1 MPSLYVPPFY
11 RVLDR
16 KHGGWTKVSDLVGK
30 YSECWSGD
38 AFCPVR
44 AKKIVTDCS
53 VLLVDA
59 VTILGAAEKTESVV
73 VSYKWPAPPVKT
85 FPPSSSSC
93 TPTCFLRDHEVL
105 AFKDFATKKKDMRNG
120 RDYYIVPIKRCH
132 ALTFIKS
139 ALHKVVGKSLVI
151 YEDDIKSSTDVCEN
165 GMTRCGQ
172 LHMQHY
178 VDVALSLKG
187 NLLRAT
193 KWKREHTEIVDSHL
207 PMASWRRLRRAL
219 AVCGVTNNYSF
230 KVRRICTLRGVTKRR
245 VRLLLSAPDFCRNVK
260 EKLPHVERI
269 SAVKSKQNR
278 QKPIT
283 WIELFWKEEDEYSET
298 MIVEGVRLWPILTFI
313 PPETK

>member
-1 MPSLYVPPFY
+1 M
-11 RVLDR
+11 
-16 KHGGWTKVSDLVGK
+16 SDLVGK

-38 AFCPVR
+38 AFCPVT
-44 AKKIVTDCS
+44 AKKIVIDCS

-59 VTILGAAEKTESVV
+59 VTILGAGEKTESVM
-73 VSYKWPAPPVKT
+73 VSYKWAAPPVKT
-85 FPPSSSSC
+85 YPSCSSSSSSSST
-93 TPTCFLRDHEVL
+93 TPTCFMRDHEVL

-132 ALTFIKS
+132 TLTFVKS
-139 ALHKVVGKSLVI
+139 TLHKEVGKSLVI
-151 YEDDIKSSTDVCEN
+151 YEDDIKCSTDVCEN

-187 NLLRAT
+187 NLQRAT
-193 KWKREHTEIVDSHL
+193 KWKREHMEIVDAHL

-230 KVRRICTLRGVTKRR
+230 KVRRISTLGGVTKRR
-245 VRLLLSAPDFCRNVK
+245 VRLLLSAPDFCRTVK

-269 SAVKSKQNR
+269 CAVKSKQNR

-283 WIELFWKEEDEYSET
+283 WIELFWKEEEEDEYSET